1 MEINISNFVI
11 GWINEVNNKCSFFFF
26 KAVEL
31 VTLFNLKLWNEAKM
45 LC

>member
-1 MEINISNFVI
+1 MKLIISVH
-11 GWINEVNNKCSFFFF
+11 FFF

-31 VTLFNLKLWNEAKM
+31 VTLFNLKLWDEAKM